1 MARIQNLELDRNLS
15 GLDKFVGTDS
25 SNNATVNFTIDQL
38 SEYLLQT
45 GYADPSRIGFVYN
58 YTRRFTAGNAIG
70 SGELQVEFAQTAP
83 SNPSW
88 RHVGAIHFNATSQ
101 NGADFTPAA
110 QIIPNQIIKLT
121 GVQSIEDQSYGYYN
135 VESVARVG
143 SVYSVRVSS
152 MDDYATGDLSLGDI
166 TITPAGQ
173 SNPNR
178 IIGTGEILHGTG
190 DPRNLADDVQ
200 MGLGEEGDFFLQENL
215 IDPDNPIV
223 VLYGPKPADDL
234 WTNAQFVSLR
244 GPQGEQG
251 PTGATGAA
259 AMLSN
264 DPIVVNDI
272 APGTTGSGTI
282 TGGAQDMTFTLNI
295 PRGADGADGGRG
307 EQGFQGDGTEV
318 TNVASGAGPG
328 TVSTVTFTNTDVDPA
343 TGAETTNTQT
353 VTIQPG
359 QPGADSTVPGPAGV
373 DGDSITAT
381 VDTTTTPG
389 EVLLTVTSIDGGTG
403 TPTIIV
409 DNLNIRGTM
418 GNAGADGATPD
429 ITVGTVT
436 TGAPG
441 TNVMVVRRGTDADP
455 IFDFTIP
462 QGATGAAGTGG
473 YPVTFIDV
481 DGNAQTF
488 DSEATSAAAP
498 VTSRAYVDQQVTA
511 EANTRSTNDTA
522 LGTRIDGEATA
533 RENADTALGGRI
545 DTEVTDR
552 TAADTTLQNNIDA
565 EATAR
570 MAADADKLDK
580 PAGDPAGPSVV
591 NVAASGDVAYLGIR
605 TDVRDAGDAG
615 TPIVTEAGIRTAIDD
630 GLDTRLAIPA
640 GLPTTGTDILTVNA
654 RGEALTDTFTGIYN
668 TITTSTTAI
677 TPDGMNAIAD
687 GGTDTLTFVAG
698 EGISIQTDSMT
709 DSIIITNTG
718 GGGTDTFRAVRTGAI
733 TMEATAAVTYNIGL
747 QAQTGFTY
755 SFTAATADGGD
766 FVGGIV
772 SAGQTFRVTH
782 PAIAAGGDDASHT
795 YTLTYVATPDGG
807 AAEPAATIAVTLTA
821 TAPPEPP
828 TQEDFIYYGTYDVG
842 ATDPITTS
850 PPLARLHGAGNPAA
864 AGTGTTRVQEEGNA
878 ISAPFAGGT
887 NRILFIA
894 VPTAD
899 SPTFFQ
905 TAPSMFSIVFD
916 ADQEENATIN
926 GVAYTIYKSF
936 ITLNTTIRI
945 TI

>member
-1 MARIQNLELDRNLS
+1 M
-15 GLDKFVGTDS
+15 V
-25 SNNATVNFTIDQL
+25 
-38 SEYLLQT
+38 
-45 GYADPSRIGFVYN
+45 
-58 YTRRFTAGNAIG
+58 TRRG
-70 SGELQVEFAQTAP
+70 
-83 SNPSW
+83 
-88 RHVGAIHFNATSQ
+88 
-101 NGADFTPAA
+101 
-110 QIIPNQIIKLT
+110 
-121 GVQSIEDQSYGYYN
+121 YG
-135 VESVARVG
+135 R
-143 SVYSVRVSS
+143 
-152 MDDYATGDLSLGDI
+152 
-166 TITPAGQ
+166 
-173 SNPNR
+173 
-178 IIGTGEILHGTG
+178 
-190 DPRNLADDVQ
+190 
-200 MGLGEEGDFFLQENL
+200 
-215 IDPDNPIV
+215 PDS
-223 VLYGPKPADDL
+223 A
-234 WTNAQFVSLR
+234 
-244 GPQGEQG
+244 
-251 PTGATGAA
+251 
-259 AMLSN
+259 
-264 DPIVVNDI
+264 
-272 APGTTGSGTI
+272 
-282 TGGAQDMTFTLNI
+282 
-295 PRGADGADGGRG
+295 
-307 EQGFQGDGTEV
+307 
-318 TNVASGAGPG
+318 
-328 TVSTVTFTNTDVDPA
+328 
-343 TGAETTNTQT
+343 
-353 VTIQPG
+353 
-359 QPGADSTVPGPAGV
+359 
-373 DGDSITAT
+373 
-381 VDTTTTPG
+381 
-389 EVLLTVTSIDGGTG
+389 
-403 TPTIIV
+403 
-409 DNLNIRGTM
+409 
-418 GNAGADGATPD
+418 
-429 ITVGTVT
+429 
-436 TGAPG
+436 
-441 TNVMVVRRGTDADP
+441 P

-473 YPVTFIDV
+473 YPVTYIDV

-522 LGTRIDGEATA
+522 LGTRIDGEETA

-552 TAADTTLQNNIDA
+552 TTADTTLQNNIDA

-591 NVAASGDVAYLGIR
+591 NVAATGDVAYLGIR

-718 GGGTDTFRAVRTGAI
+718 GGGSDTFTAVRTGE
-733 TMEATAAVTYNIGL
+733 TSMEATAAVTYNIGL
-747 QAQTGFTY
+747 RAQTGFTY

-766 FVGGIV
+766 FIGGIV

-807 AAEPAATIAVTLTA
+807 TAEPAATIGVTLTA
-821 TAPPEPP
+821 TAPPTPP

-899 SPTFFQ
+899 SPAFFQ